1 MKNVLRV
8 VPCFAV
14 LAVVMLA
21 GCSSGHLPT
30 AKDVGYAMGWWNVL
44 SDEERVASLYG
55 TEATEAQAA
64 AAMKSYDALDGL
76 TKTKV
81 NFAAGEIFAGGFGSV
96 GEWWETLNCRT
107 MRIAAG
113 DGNTADPTS
122 PYCAHYPGSGKTP
135 YLGDA
140 MPFAEDVER
149 WDRFYERAA
158 DPELLAGAQDCRRR
172 LLETL
177 PADAPVGLF
186 HGDFQTSNLFFDA
199 RADGATPKLLAIIDW
214 ELTGIGATLNDIG
227 WICTFSDRDA
237 WAKGEVERPMF
248 LAPDTLMALYVDA
261 YGDPLPDLNWFRA
274 LAAYKFAII
283 TGFNLSL
290 HRRGKRVDPSWEAT
304 ALSMTPLIDRALELL
319 G

>member
-113 DGNTADPTS
+113 DGNTADHDESVLRALSGVGKDAVPGRCGEGSRRQGGDGLAQPERSGNVSDTVVGAGAGTAGAGPSPAIAILLERSCPTGIRTPTNRS
-122 PYCAHYPGSGKTP
+122 RVCRATVTPSGR
-135 YLGDA
+135 A
-140 MPFAEDVER
+140 
-149 WDRFYERAA
+149 ERA
-158 DPELLAGAQDCRRR
+158 R
-172 LLETL
+172 
-177 PADAPVGLF
+177 
-186 HGDFQTSNLFFDA
+186 
-199 RADGATPKLLAIIDW
+199 I
-214 ELTGIGATLNDIG
+214 
-227 WICTFSDRDA
+227 
-237 WAKGEVERPMF
+237 
-248 LAPDTLMALYVDA
+248 
-261 YGDPLPDLNWFRA
+261 
-274 LAAYKFAII
+274 
-283 TGFNLSL
+283 
-290 HRRGKRVDPSWEAT
+290 
-304 ALSMTPLIDRALELL
+304 
-319 G
+319 